1 MKILSVE
8 IQNLRNLQAASLTL
22 CPGHNVLVG
31 DNGAGKTSVLE
42 AVHLLGYGR
51 SFRSRQPKDLISKQ
65 QSELV
70 VSCSFIDAEG
80 RESRAGISKSSAA
93 VSEVRLNGASL
104 TSSAELAA
112 SFPVVAIESSSFD
125 LLDGGPKERRQALDW
140 GVFHVEH
147 SFARLWKDYRRI
159 LAQRNAQLKISD
171 DMSDYSVWNQ
181 GLADLSEQIDR
192 LRKEYFDEFLP
203 VFQHLLNDLGPELG
217 EVSLQYQRGWSD
229 DKELMQILEQR
240 FKRDRFEKRTT
251 KGCHAADLE
260 FAIEGGLARD
270 RLSRGQKKILVIAF
284 KCAQASLYNSAT
296 KNSCV
301 LLLDDLASELDADK
315 WQKVLAALDESGCQ
329 TLQTYTELESNRFQ
343 GAEGIEGGEGQSR
356 EMKMFHVKQGEIFP
370 ASP

>member
-8 IQNLRNLQAASLTL
+8 IQNLRNLKSAHLDL

-51 SFRSRQPKDLISKQ
+51 SFRSRQPKDLITKQ
-65 QSELV
+65 ASELV
-70 VSCSFIDAEG
+70 VSSGFIDADG
-80 RESRAGISKSSAA
+80 RESRAGISKSNSSGNTVSA
-93 VSEVRLNGASL
+93 SEARLNGVNLNS
-104 TSSAELAA
+104 TAELAA
-112 SFPVVAIESSSFD
+112 NFPVIAIESSSFD

-147 SFARLWKDYRRI
+147 SFSGLWRDYRRT

-171 DMSDYSVWNQ
+171 NYLDYSFWNQ
-181 GLADLSEQIDR
+181 GVTDLSGKIDQ
-192 LRKEYFDEFLP
+192 LRQQYFAQFLP
-203 VFQHLLNDLGPELG
+203 IFRELLVELGPELTD
-217 EVSLQYQRGWSD
+217 VSLDYHRGWAA
-229 DKELMQILEQR
+229 DKDLAQVLDER
-240 FKRDRFEKRTT
+240 FSRDRFEKRTT

-260 FAIEGGLARD
+260 FSIDGSVARD

-296 KNSCV
+296 NNSCV

-315 WQKVLAALDESGCQ
+315 WQKVLATLDKSGCQ
-329 TLQTYTELESNRFQ
+329 TLQTYTELESSRFQ
-343 GAEGIEGGEGQSR
+343 GQEGR
-356 EMKMFHVKQGEIFP
+356 EVKMFHVKQGEISQAP
-370 ASP
+370 ELN